1 MKRHSIAKFGRRK
14 LRGISGTRS
23 TTVCHSFAGAI
34 APLNR
39 HSDLDLISALEGL
52 GQNPYGDLDCV
63 YCEVCATGWDHLV
76 GLVKDGELRGFG
88 HQLGNLV
95 PCCHSCNSSKGGKD
109 WEKYL
114 RSVVPDDVAYETKR
128 CMLAAH
134 LERYATPIDLERLA
148 ILMPE
153 LWARY
158 CELKRLLFTSMAEAD
173 EIAAELC
180 REVASKTGASLEQK
194 VA

>member
-1 MKRHSIAKFGRRK
+1 MKRHSIGKFGKRK

-34 APLNR
+34 APLNEHR
-39 HSDLDLISALEGL
+39 DLDLIAALEGL
-52 GQNPYGDLDCV
+52 GQDPRGDLDCV

-76 GLVKDGELRGFG
+76 GLVKDGELRGYG

-95 PCCHSCNSSKGGKD
+95 PCCHGCNSSKGGKN
-109 WEKYL
+109 WQQYL
-114 RSVVPDDVAYETKR
+114 RSVVPDDVAYEAKR
-128 CMLAAH
+128 RMLATH
-134 LERYATPIDLERLA
+134 LERYAIPVDLERLA
-148 ILMPE
+148 LLMPE
-153 LWARY
+153 KWARF
-158 CELKRLLFTSMAEAD
+158 CELKRLMFSFMAEAD

-180 REVASKTGASLEQK
+180 SAVASKPVGGLKK